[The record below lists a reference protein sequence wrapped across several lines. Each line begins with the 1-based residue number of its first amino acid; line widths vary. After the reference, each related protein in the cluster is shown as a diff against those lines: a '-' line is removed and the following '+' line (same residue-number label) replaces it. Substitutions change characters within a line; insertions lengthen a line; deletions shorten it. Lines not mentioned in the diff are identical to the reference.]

1 MMIKE
6 NSKVRFIDDVKHE
19 KYGILLVFN
28 LKNGFATIG
37 KGDFESYGQHLM
49 TVPINELMLAN

>member
-1 MMIKE
+1 MIKE
-6 NSKVRFIDDVKHE
+6 KSKVRFIDSVKHE
-19 KYGILLVFN
+19 KYGVLLVFN

-49 TVPINELMLAN
+49 TVLINELTLAN